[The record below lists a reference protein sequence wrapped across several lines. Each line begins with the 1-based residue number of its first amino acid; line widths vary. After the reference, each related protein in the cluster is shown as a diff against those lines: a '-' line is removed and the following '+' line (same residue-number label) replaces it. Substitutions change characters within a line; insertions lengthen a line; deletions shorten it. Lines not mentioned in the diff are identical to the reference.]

1 MADQALIPVVDIGA
15 FINKG
20 DDAEA
25 CEAVAR
31 ALHDC
36 GCLVVKDPR
45 VDATRNEAF
54 LDLMESYFEQSDGVE
69 DARPDLH
76 YQVGVTPSGVEK
88 ARPRCDEASHLTD
101 KPRSECPPLPD
112 AKWRF
117 FWRIGERP
125 STSKFEELNA
135 PAVIPEGFP
144 EWEQTM
150 NAWGSSLVETAT
162 TVAEMAALGFGLE
175 RGAFSGKMRQAPH
188 LLAPTGS
195 DLKLLTEDEPPLK
208 RKAHEVRLGTVLA
221 GFHTDLNFLSVHGCV
236 EINQAS
242 RRWRGG
248 RRDDAAR
255 TRREILISTQ
265 VHGKS
270 RFPGLTVW
278 TRSGKAVAPKIPDGC
293 LFLQAGQQ
301 FQHLTAGHVLAGFH
315 EVVASGKTA
324 DAARTAK
331 ASGRS
336 LWRVSSTCFAHIA
349 SDEVL
354 EPLGRFATSDA
365 AADFPP
371 TLAGDQVKAE
381 LIAISLA

>member
-1 MADQALIPVVDIGA
+1 
-15 FINKG
+15 
-20 DDAEA
+20 
-25 CEAVAR
+25 
-31 ALHDC
+31 
-36 GCLVVKDPR
+36 VKDPR
-45 VDATRNEAF
+45 VDATQNEAF
-54 LDLMESYFEQSDGVE
+54 LDLMEAYFEQSDGVE
-69 DARPDLH
+69 DARSDLH

-88 ARPRCDEASHLTD
+88 ARPRCEEASQLTD

-125 STSKFEELNA
+125 SQSKFEELNA
-135 PAVIPEGFP
+135 PAVIPEGFD
-144 EWEQTM
+144 EWEKTM
-150 NAWGSSLVETAT
+150 DAWGSSLVDTAT

-175 RGAFSGKMRQAPH
+175 RGAFSKKMRQAPH

-195 DLKLLTEDEPPLK
+195 DLRLLTEDEPPLK
-208 RKAHEVRLGTVLA
+208 KRPHEVRLGTVLA

-236 EINQAS
+236 GPAS
-242 RRWRGG
+242 PRHRAGVASMAWRRRK
-248 RRDDAAR
+248 
-255 TRREILISTQ
+255 ILISTQ

-278 TRSGKAVAPKIPDGC
+278 TRSGRAVAPVIPEGC
-293 LFLQAGQQ
+293 LLLQAGKQ
-301 FQHLTAGHVLAGFH
+301 FEHLTAGHVLAGFH
-315 EVVASGKTA
+315 EVVASEKTA
-324 DAARTAK
+324 VAARAAK
-331 ASGRS
+331 ENGKS

-354 EPLGRFATSDA
+354 EPLGRFASSDS

>member
-15 FINKG
+15 FVKKG

-45 VDATRNEAF
+45 VDATQNEAF
-54 LDLMESYFEQSDGVE
+54 LDLMEAYFEQSDGVE

-88 ARPRCDEASHLTD
+88 ARPRCDEASTLSD

-125 STSKFEELNA
+125 THSKFEELNA

-144 EWEQTM
+144 EWEATM
-150 NAWGSSLVETAT
+150 YAWGSSLVDTAT

-175 RGAFSGKMRQAPH
+175 RGAFSKKMRQAPH

-221 GFHTDLNFLSVHGCV
+221 GFHTDLNFLSVHG
-236 EINQAS
+236 
-242 RRWRGG
+242 
-248 RRDDAAR
+248 
-255 TRREILISTQ
+255 
-265 VHGKS
+265 KS

-278 TRSGKAVAPKIPDGC
+278 TRSGRAVSPVIPEGC
-293 LFLQAGQQ
+293 LLLQAGKQ
-301 FQHLTAGHVLAGFH
+301 FEHPTAGYVLAGFH
-315 EVVASGKTA
+315 EVVASEKTA
-324 DAARTAK
+324 VAARRAK
-331 ASGRS
+331 DNNAS

-354 EPLGRFATSDA
+354 EPLGHFATSDA
-365 AADFPP
+365 AAAFPP
-371 TLAGDQVKAE
+371 TLTGDQVKAE

>member
-1 MADQALIPVVDIGA
+1 MAEALIPVIDVGA
-15 FINKG
+15 FVKSG

-31 ALHDC
+31 ALHAC

-45 VDATRNEAF
+45 VDATQNEAF
-54 LDLMESYFEQSDGVE
+54 LDLMEAYFEQSDGVE

-88 ARPRCDEASHLTD
+88 ARPRCEEASQLTD

-117 FWRIGERP
+117 FWRVGERP
-125 STSKFEELNA
+125 SSSKFEELNA
-135 PAVIPEGFP
+135 PAVIPEGFD
-144 EWEQTM
+144 EWEKTM
-150 NAWGSSLVETAT
+150 DAWGSSLVDTAT

-175 RGAFSGKMRQAPH
+175 RGAFSSKMRQAPH

-195 DLKLLTEDEPPLK
+195 DLRLLTEDEPPLK

-221 GFHTDLNFLSVHGCV
+221 GFHTDLNFLSVHG
-236 EINQAS
+236 
-242 RRWRGG
+242 
-248 RRDDAAR
+248 
-255 TRREILISTQ
+255 
-265 VHGKS
+265 KS

-293 LFLQAGQQ
+293 LLLQAGKQ
-301 FQHLTAGHVLAGFH
+301 FEHLTAGYVLAGFH
-315 EVVASGKTA
+315 EVVASEKTA
-324 DAARTAK
+324 VAARKAK

-371 TLAGDQVKAE
+371 TLTGDQVKAE

>member
-255 TRREILISTQ
+255 TRRKILISTQ
-265 VHGKS
+265 S
-270 RFPGLTVW
+270 RT
-278 TRSGKAVAPKIPDGC
+278 
-293 LFLQAGQQ
+293 
-301 FQHLTAGHVLAGFH
+301 
-315 EVVASGKTA
+315 
-324 DAARTAK
+324 
-331 ASGRS
+331 
-336 LWRVSSTCFAHIA
+336 
-349 SDEVL
+349 
-354 EPLGRFATSDA
+354 
-365 AADFPP
+365 
-371 TLAGDQVKAE
+371 
-381 LIAISLA
+381 